1 MTLSEEEIE
10 KLWRAFYEHQ
20 SNYYVAARCNVSPK
34 TVRKYRTERE
44 WDERLRQIRAKAN
57 ALADSNDVLSLAED
71 IEVTHELQME
81 LYEAIVEQLE
91 AGTYK
96 ITISDYIRLV
106 RLEQDLRGSFD
117 RIFEL

>member
-1 MTLSEEEIE
+1 M
-10 KLWRAFYEHQ
+10 
-20 SNYYVAARCNVSPK
+20 NVS
-34 TVRKYRTERE
+34 
-44 WDERLRQIRAKAN
+44 RQIRAKAN

-117 RIFEL
+117 RIFELEQAQEPNITFEWLKEDELRC